1 MLLHITEKKRVCMSK
16 KCEFCF
22 HSVSIL
28 MLKAINAMFIKASE
42 TNTSWTCVEKELTAV
57 YQLKEQLEYLT

>member
-1 MLLHITEKKRVCMSK
+1 MSK

-57 YQLKEQLEYLT
+57 YQLKEWLDEYLT